1 MSEHSV
7 SQYRKE
13 LLYRKASG
21 KKVLNDYL
29 GKIASLF
36 PTEDRPEIVPL
47 EETDVALNRFKE
59 ASGRLHRE
67 TARIS
72 AGELHAELSA
82 MRRHQ
87 GDVYVLI
94 DEDWKHCG
102 MLLTRSME
110 GLNVS
115 VQFGKKI
122 LNDLIFISADM
133 SAATSFDFFEVAGNY
148 LIDMQRWRAK

>member
-1 MSEHSV
+1 MSEYSM

-13 LLYRKASG
+13 LLYRKANG

-36 PTEDRPEIVPL
+36 PAEDRPEIVPL
-47 EETDVALNRFKE
+47 EETDIALNRFKE
-59 ASGRLHRE
+59 ASDRLHRE
-67 TARIS
+67 ATRIS
-72 AGELHAELSA
+72 RGELHTELSA
-82 MRRHQ
+82 MRGHH
-87 GDVYVLI
+87 GSFYVLI
-94 DEDWKHCG
+94 DEDWKYCG

-115 VQFGKKI
+115 VQFGDRI

-133 SAATSFDFFEVAGNY
+133 SVATSFDFFEISGNY
-148 LIDMQRWRAK
+148 LIDVQKWRAE